1 MNNKIKLKLK
11 YAYVLFKNYHINVKR
26 TCFNKLKSILLQKA
40 YDSIFDKIN
49 DSQYVHSTKHSNKKV
64 LYHKN
69 MKSLSPNKTS
79 LKTYQQDSFLNRQ
92 EKFSQRVRESR
103 EKTSSKMEEEMK
115 LLYTFSPK
123 VNNRVPSNIFNRNN
137 NISPGRKND
146 NIFVGGYYER
156 PKHNNKSS
164 ERHVSP
170 TVENNLKAYD
180 RLYREGSSKLRERHA
195 RDKEGNKSFNVHK
208 RVVSK
213 DTINKMHMKYVDYAN
228 NKKILQKAIDE
239 EMGITFKP
247 KSFTSKSGYVVDSNF
262 EDRNKKLIE
271 DRNNFVFVYDYLRQ
285 SKFNE
290 NVYGNGN
297 SNKLLKDYIQKNNK
311 EGEHIT
317 KKQQLENNTKTT
329 NEVKSN

>member
-123 VNNRVPSNIFNRNN
+123 VNNRVPSNMFNRNN
-137 NISPGRKND
+137 NLSPGRKND

-290 NVYGNGN
+290 NIYGSGN

-317 KKQQLENNTKTT
+317 KKQQLENDNKTT

>member
-1 MNNKIKLKLK
+1 MNNKLKLKLK

-26 TCFNKLKSILLQKA
+26 TCFSKVKSILLQKA

-92 EKFSQRVRESR
+92 EKFSQHFRESR

-123 VNNRVPSNIFNRNN
+123 VNNKVPSNMFNRNN

-180 RLYREGSSKLRERHA
+180 RLYREGASKLRERHA
-195 RDKEGNKSFNVHK
+195 KNKEGNKSFNVHK

-290 NVYGNGN
+290 NVYGGGN
-297 SNKLLKDYIQKNNK
+297 SNKLLKDYIQKNTK
-311 EGEHIT
+311 ESEHIT
-317 KKQQLENNTKTT
+317 KKQQLEDDNKNT

>member
-290 NVYGNGN
+290 NVYGGGN
-297 SNKLLKDYIQKNNK
+297 SNKLLKDYVQKNNK

-317 KKQQLENNTKTT
+317 KKQQLENDNKST